1 MRRVSFAWN
10 VDPVVA
16 FTNPTTGNAG
26 YDVAGVAL
34 IAGEAWDAAAAEV
47 VHEQSVVVAD
57 EFRVAAAEVYH
68 LVHELVFFATDG
80 RDNLVLRLEAY
91 ESRVGVLIREAMDL
105 GCRPAKVVEDG
116 GDLSGLS
123 QVGPVYVLDVG

>member
-10 VDPVVA
+10 VHPVVA

-34 IAGEAWDAAAAEV
+34 TAGEAWDAAATEV
-47 VHEQSVVVAD
+47 VHEQSVAVAD
-57 EFRVAAAEVYH
+57 EFRVAAAE
-68 LVHELVFFATDG
+68 VHELVFFATDG